1 MNRFVSEKWRS
12 RFAALAEQVATWS
25 KDPSTKVGCVLASP
39 DGAVLSSGY
48 NGLPRGV
55 ADKPER
61 MERPAKYLWTVHA
74 EAAAIA
80 NAARL
85 GARTEGAM
93 AFVTHPC
100 CAGCARLLINAGVQ
114 CVMVGSGKTS
124 MPAEE
129 FETAATMF
137 READISA
144 FRLEDGRDL

>member
-1 MNRFVSEKWRS
+1 MNRFQSSKWRL
-12 RFAALAEQVATWS
+12 RMAALAEQVATWS

-39 DGAVLSSGY
+39 DGAVLSTGY

-55 ADKPER
+55 DDAPER

-85 GARTEGAM
+85 GARVEGAV
-93 AFVTHPC
+93 AFTTHGC
-100 CAGCARLLINAGVQ
+100 CAGCARLLVNAGVSA
-114 CVMVGSGKTS
+114 VFFGAGTTS

-129 FETAATMF
+129 FEAAAVMF
-137 READISA
+137 REAGVRCEA
-144 FRLEDGRDL
+144 VL